1 MRFKIQK
8 LKPAVVGVAGNFLD
22 FRNVSLASN
31 ERDTGIRKGRAYD
44 ANDAEID
51 GAVRQ
56 SIPGGFNDGDVHFV
70 KM

>member
-22 FRNVSLASN
+22 FRNVTLASN

-44 ANDAEID
+44 ANDAEI
-51 GAVRQ
+51 AVRQ